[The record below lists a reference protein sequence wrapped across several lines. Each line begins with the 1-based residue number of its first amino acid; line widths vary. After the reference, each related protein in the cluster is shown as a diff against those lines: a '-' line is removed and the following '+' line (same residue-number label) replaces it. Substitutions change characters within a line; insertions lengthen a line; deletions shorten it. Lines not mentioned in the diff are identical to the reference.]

1 MEEIST
7 KKGSLDGIHST
18 TCYEVVS
25 LEEAEPPDGQTITRT
40 KSEKKFIKRPGISG
54 PYLYFQ
60 KTEIIQYWKQT
71 VNIYKNIKL
80 YFLQKDEGKIIY
92 SKMYQKNRI

>member
-7 KKGSLDGIHST
+7 KRWSLNDIHST

-25 LEEAEPPDGQTITRT
+25 LEEAEPPDGQTIIRT
-40 KSEKKFIKRPGISG
+40 KSEKTFIKRPGNSG